1 MTPDP
6 TEKGTALVTGG
17 AKRIGAAIVME
28 LAQHGYDVVIH
39 HHTSGEAAEATAD
52 MVRAMGRQ
60 AWTLQ
65 ADLTDPD
72 QAESLL
78 PKARDLAGPI
88 RFVVNNASA
97 FPRINLPSMTIH
109 DVETMMR
116 LHAYA
121 PLLIA
126 RAAAPEADAIV
137 NILDT
142 RITSHDPQHF
152 PYLLSKQTLD
162 NLTRSLA
169 KELAPTR
176 VNGVAPGPILLP
188 TDDGHDPE
196 KALQKAVDAT
206 VLGRSGTPEEIA
218 QAVRFLLE
226 AEYITGDVLFVD
238 GGRHLRT

>member
-1 MTPDP
+1 MTRRADA
-6 TEKGTALVTGG
+6 KGTALVTGG

-28 LAQHGYDVVIH
+28 MAQHGYDVVIH
-39 HHTSGEAAEATAD
+39 HHTSKEQAEATAD
-52 MVRAMGRQ
+52 LVRAMGRK

-65 ADLTDPD
+65 ADLTDLD

-78 PKARDLAGPI
+78 PKARKLAGPV

-97 FPRINLPSMTIH
+97 FPRIDLPSMTVH
-109 DVETMMR
+109 DVDTMMR

-126 RAAAPEADAIV
+126 RAAAPEADAII

-142 RITSHDPQHF
+142 RITSHDPEHF
-152 PYLLSKQTLD
+152 PYHLSKQTLD
-162 NLTRSLA
+162 NLTRTLA

-176 VNGVAPGPILLP
+176 VNGVAPGPILPP
-188 TDDGHDPE
+188 TDDSDDPE
-196 KALQKAVDAT
+196 TKLKNAADAT
-206 VLGRSGTPEEIA
+206 VLGRSGTPDEIA

-238 GGRHLRT
+238 GGRHLKG